1 MSVVPIPL
9 VLIPLDARPVCYDL
23 PRRLAAMAGLD
34 LSLPPA
40 DILGAMKEA
49 ADADALSTWIQANCF
64 GKPVIVAMDMLA
76 YGGLIPSR
84 LGHESF
90 EELKTRTQ
98 DFLAKFNSPSI
109 SAFSSILRIPS
120 YNNDE
125 EEPEYWAE
133 YGAQLYEYSFAL
145 HQNPQEASTD
155 LPPAIVDDFMSRR
168 ARNFKFN
175 QWLLTLLQ
183 NKTFDYLTFC
193 QDDTGAYGLNVK
205 EAEQLAT
212 AIESAKLMAQAH
224 IQTGADEVACI
235 QMARWFLK
243 QTGQQLKI
251 FPFYSNPDGYQIIAK
266 FDGLPIGHVVE
277 KAIRASG
284 ASVAHD
290 VNQADLVFVVHT
302 PGEKQGDHADQLPA
316 GNLKPEQLQRVLEIL
331 RQSKPTMLADVA
343 YANGSDPVLT
353 EALLT
358 SNLDLKTLYGY
369 AGWNTP
375 GNTIGTSVAMGV
387 MRLLAERQKTFDADA
402 FYQLLLI
409 RFADDALYQ
418 PDVRKRL
425 RASEQPLDQSL
436 LTEWMSQGA
445 ATFQQRLGLSSRALK
460 FDFPCNRTFEVAVSV
475 S

>member
-34 LSLPPA
+34 LSLPPTG
-40 DILGAMKEA
+40 ILGAMKQP
-49 ADADALSTWIQANCF
+49 ADAAAFSEWIKANCS
-64 GKPVIVAMDMLA
+64 GKPVIAAIDMLA

-84 LGHESF
+84 LGDETL
-90 EELKTRTQ
+90 EALETQ
-98 DFLAKFNSPSI
+98 TQEFLTQFKSPSI

-125 EEPEYWAE
+125 EEPPYWAE
-133 YGAQLYEYSFAL
+133 YGAQLYEYSVAL
-145 HQNPQEASTD
+145 HQSQEEASTD
-155 LPPAIVDDFMSRR
+155 LPPAVVDDFMARR

-175 QWLLTLLQ
+175 QWLLTLLE
-183 NKTFDYLTFC
+183 NKTFEYLTFC
-193 QDDTGAYGLNVK
+193 QDDTGAFGLNVK
-205 EAEQLAT
+205 EAQQLAA
-212 AIESAKLMAQAH
+212 AIDNKNLASHAH

-235 QMARWFLK
+235 QMARWFLN
-243 QTGQQLKI
+243 QTSEQMKI
-251 FPFYSNPDGYQIIAK
+251 FPFYSNPDGHQIVAK
-266 FDGLPIGHVVE
+266 FDGLPIGQVVE
-277 KAIRASG
+277 KAIHAAG
-284 ASVAHD
+284 ASVAPD
-290 VNQADLVFVVHT
+290 VQQADLVFVVHT
-302 PGEKQGDHADQLPA
+302 PSEKQGDHADQLPA
-316 GNLKPEQLQRVLEIL
+316 SQLKPEQIQRVLEIL
-331 RQSKPTMLADVA
+331 GQHKPAMLADVA

-353 EALLT
+353 EALLSST
-358 SNLDLKTLYGY
+358 LDLKTLYGY

-375 GNTIGTSVAMGV
+375 GNTIGTTVAMGV
-387 MRLLAERQKTFDADA
+387 MRLLAERQQSFDADA

-425 RASEQPLDQSL
+425 RASKEPLDQAL
-436 LTEWMSQGA
+436 LTQWMSQGVSV
-445 ATFQQRLGLSSRALK
+445 FQQRLGLSSCALK